1 MNQVS
6 HAPTGYLCP
15 FCALLSGQASEEVW
29 SVPEDIVYQNEVVT
43 ALMAAGG
50 PRLNPGHVLVIPN
63 AHYENLYELPEREG
77 AAIFRLSRAVAR
89 AMKAI
94 TDCSGV
100 STAQHNEPDGN
111 QDVWH
116 LHLHIFARFS
126 GDALYDRAEIVRS
139 TPAERRP
146 YAQALRQY
154 LEAHP
159 ETFQDSERTIL

>member
-15 FCALLSGQASEEVW
+15 FCALLSGQASEELW

-50 PRLNPGHVLVIPN
+50 PRLNLGHVLVIPN

-89 AMKAI
+89 AMKAV
-94 TDCSGV
+94 TDCTGV
-100 STAQHNEPDGN
+100 SVRQHNEPDGN

-116 LHLHIFARFS
+116 LHVHVLPRFA
-126 GDALYDRAEIVRS
+126 GDALYGQPQFRT
-139 TPAERRP
+139 TPTERQP

-159 ETFQDSERTIL
+159 ETFQDSERTIP

>member
-6 HAPTGYLCP
+6 YASPGYLCP
-15 FCALLSGQASEEVW
+15 FCALLAGQEHESVW
-29 SVPEDIVYQNEVVT
+29 SVPEDIVYQGEGVT
-43 ALMAAGG
+43 ALVAAGG
-50 PRLNPGHVLVIPN
+50 PKFNPGHVLVIPD
-63 AHYENLYELPEREG
+63 AHYENLYDLPEREG

-89 AMKAI
+89 AMKAV
-94 TDCSGV
+94 TGCTGV

-116 LHLHIFARFS
+116 LHLHVFPRWS

-146 YAQALRQY
+146 SAQALRQY

-159 ETFQDSERTIL
+159 ETFQDSERTIP